1 MNLHDVNNG
10 IQKNSATKRLGR
22 GTGSGLGKTSGRGH
36 KGQGSRAGFSMPP
49 YFEGGQMPLARRI
62 PKRGFNNKRFAAKVV
77 GVNLEDLEYGFAS
90 GDAVTPEVLA
100 ERKIVKQV
108 FDQIKILGVGEL
120 TKSLTVSAHAFSK
133 TAQAKIEAAGGSV
146 TILPG
151 PKPVVKNKMG
161 SKKSKSK

>member
-77 GVNLEDLEYGFAS
+77 AVNLEDLEYGFAS
-90 GDAVTPEVLA
+90 GGAVTPEILV

-133 TAQAKIEAAGGSV
+133 TAQSKIEAAGGSV